1 MVPPLFEGGSS
12 SLMLFTNHMQ
22 KARLRKSHMVSY
34 GGHTVSSVSCSTVL
48 SEVIFLLEVIQLG
61 HNSEKVLGFGP
72 LHFDPR
78 GHFDFFFSD
87 YMVSGGP

>member
-1 MVPPLFEGGSS
+1 
-12 SLMLFTNHMQ
+12 
-22 KARLRKSHMVSY
+22 MVSY
-34 GGHTVSSVSCSTVL
+34 GGHTVSAVSCSTVL

-78 GHFDFFFSD
+78 GHFDFFSQIGRSLGD
-87 YMVSGGP
+87 RDPSPSLPRRALGANCLQMAQAGAKHTC

>member
-1 MVPPLFEGGSS
+1 
-12 SLMLFTNHMQ
+12 MQ
-22 KARLRKSHMVSY
+22 KARVRKSHMVSY
-34 GGHTVSSVSCSTVL
+34 SFSGFVL
-48 SEVIFLLEVIQLG
+48 HCAVGATEVIFLLEVIQLG

-87 YMVSGGP
+87 WTVSGGP